1 MSFCNLFLSSEEWI
15 FLETATISLKGVT
28 TTNLPGN
35 ESSQVNLGPFE
46 AMGSLRI

>member
-1 MSFCNLFLSSEEWI
+1 MI

-28 TTNLPGN
+28 TTYLPGK
-35 ESSQVNLGPFE
+35 EISQVSLGPFA